1 MREMILNHASIF
13 APGFDRETIAAWLK
27 DVAAG
32 MGQLVSGGVVQSGL
46 RMAQDPHQTRCLSD
60 YSYFDACMDL
70 QRSGCR
76 DEYVFLM
83 RMASKYPLLVDVEED
98 VRGRFLACEE
108 QTLPDG
114 DGEPLVLCAIDDGI
128 AVGFPS
134 GSIWDRDRLAVD
146 FDELLSDETLDP
158 ASEEIDQLTRSR
170 HARRI
175 CDRHRDRVP
184 VPSDPATLWEQRED
198 LFPDVVFG
206 PGVESNLRRN
216 ASRLST
222 IVGKLADL
230 DRSARD
236 WQAAGGAAPA
246 WRTKVTPESA
256 TVRNNQRLLGERRF
270 RSQAGTIE
278 LFEWHARFG
287 SGGRI
292 HLRFDPQ
299 SREVEIGYL
308 GRHLPLE

>member
-1 MREMILNHASIF
+1 MREMVLNHASLF
-13 APGFDRETIAAWLK
+13 APGSDRKTISVWLK

-32 MGQLVSGGVVQSGL
+32 MGQLVSEGVVQSGL
-46 RMAQDPHQTRCLSD
+46 RMAQDPSQTRCLSD

-70 QRSGCR
+70 RRSGYR
-76 DEYVFLM
+76 DEYGFLM
-83 RMASKYPLLVDVEED
+83 RMANKYPLLIDVGEE
-98 VRGRFLACEE
+98 VRGRFLACQE

-114 DGEPLVLCAIDDGI
+114 DGEPLLLCAIDDGI
-128 AVGFPS
+128 AVGLPS
-134 GSIWDRDRLAVD
+134 GPIWDRDRLAVD
-146 FDELLSDETLDP
+146 FDELLPDETLDP
-158 ASEEIDQLTRSR
+158 ASEEIDQLTRSG
-170 HARRI
+170 HARSI
-175 CDRHRDRVP
+175 CDRHRDRIP
-184 VPSDPATLWEQRED
+184 VPSNPVTLWEQRED
-198 LFPDVVFG
+198 MFPDLVFG
-206 PGVESNLRRN
+206 PEVESNLRRN

-236 WQAAGGAAPA
+236 WQSAGGAAPA
-246 WRTKVTPESA
+246 WRTKVTPEST